1 MDIFRKP
8 RYYSLPAK
16 AERGSVPE
24 NLWVKCPKC
33 NELNYVREFQKNFKV
48 CAKCSYHFRLTAGE
62 RVELLLDAGSFIER
76 HKGLI
81 PADPLGFA
89 DDEKPYPEKIREVQ
103 QRSGLLE
110 AVVCGTGK
118 IEDIPVVVAVLD
130 FNFLGASMGSVVGEK
145 ITRSI
150 EDAVDRRVPLIIVA
164 ASGGARM
171 HEGLFSLLQMAK
183 TAAALSKL
191 AEQRLPYISIF
202 TDPTTGG
209 VTASFASLGD
219 VSMAEPGALIGFA
232 GPRVIEQ
239 TTRQKLPP
247 GFQTAEFL
255 LERGMIDMVVPRR
268 ELKRTIAKVLC
279 LYTGRPPV
287 MRAEGDS

>member
-1 MDIFRKP
+1 M
-8 RYYSLPAK
+8 
-16 AERGSVPE
+16 
-24 NLWVKCPKC
+24 KCPKC

-48 CAKCSYHFRLTAGE
+48 CAKCSYHFRLTAAE
-62 RVELLLDAGSFIER
+62 RIALLMDGGMFEET
-76 HKGLI
+76 HKGLV

-89 DDEKPYPEKIREVQ
+89 DEEKPYLAKIAEVQ
-103 QRSGLLE
+103 QRSGLEE
-110 AVVCGTGK
+110 AVVCGRGT
-118 IEDIPVVVAVLD
+118 IEDIPVVIAVLD

-150 EDAVDRRVPLIIVA
+150 EDAVDRQLPFITVA

-183 TAAALSKL
+183 TTAALSKL
-191 AEQRLPYISIF
+191 AEQRLAYISIF

-219 VSMAEPGALIGFA
+219 VSIAEPGALIGFA

-268 ELKRTIAKVLC
+268 ELKGAVAKLLR
-279 LYTGRPPV
+279 LYTGRPSAK
-287 MRAEGDS
+287 RDEGDQSSFQS

>member
-1 MDIFRKP
+1 M
-8 RYYSLPAK
+8 SLPAK
-16 AERGSVPE
+16 SERGSVPE

-48 CAKCSYHFRLTAGE
+48 CAKCSYHFHLSAFERIDLLMDDGTFEETHRGLT
-62 RVELLLDAGSFIER
+62 
-76 HKGLI
+76 

-89 DDEKPYPEKIREVQ
+89 DGDKSYPEKIGEVQ
-103 QRSGLLE
+103 KRSGLME
-110 AVVCGTGK
+110 AAVCGRGNL
-118 IEDIPVVVAVLD
+118 EEMPVAIAVLD

-145 ITRSI
+145 IVRCS
-150 EDAVDRRVPLIIVA
+150 EDAIDWRVPFITVA

-183 TAAALSKL
+183 TVAALTKL
-191 AEQRLPYISIF
+191 AHHRLPHISIL

-219 VSMAEPGALIGFA
+219 VTVAEPGALIGFA

-255 LERGMIDMVVPRR
+255 LERGMIDMVIPRR
-268 ELKRTIAKVLC
+268 EMKGVVAKLLR
-279 LYTGRPPV
+279 LYTGRAP
-287 MRAEGDS
+287 AEPAKADQTTISAGS